1 MKAIKRIALTEL
13 QTMFYSPI
21 AWFILIIF
29 TFQASMTFVNAFEG
43 YVVSQELGRYVY
55 NVTMGTF
62 TSPWRGGLFPEIQG
76 YLYLYIPLLTMG
88 IMSRE
93 LSSGSI
99 KLLYSSP
106 VTNFQIVIGKFIS
119 IMIYA
124 LVMIA
129 VLGLFV
135 IYGVCFVHEFDLPP
149 VLAGYRASDSVHA
162 VCQSL

>member
-62 TSPWRGGLFPEIQG
+62 TNPWRGGLFPEIQG
-76 YLYLYIPLLTMG
+76 YLYL
-88 IMSRE
+88 
-93 LSSGSI
+93 
-99 KLLYSSP
+99 
-106 VTNFQIVIGKFIS
+106 
-119 IMIYA
+119 
-124 LVMIA
+124 
-129 VLGLFV
+129 
-135 IYGVCFVHEFDLPP
+135 
-149 VLAGYRASDSVHA
+149 
-162 VCQSL
+162 